1 MDKNEIKKVVDEAIR
16 VVSEERGKK
25 VLKTVGAASIVA
37 GVTLVCRG
45 VCKKLKNNRKCK
57 CKPEKMSDKEIAAA
71 LDYLKSDEQA
81 NTSLNAFGVDAKDIT
96 AEDVIVNDGRSLI
109 LKKDIIFVCLNAEGS
124 GTFRIRIYVDPL
136 YDLIMTQ
143 D

>member
-1 MDKNEIKKVVDEAIR
+1 MNKNEIKKVVDEVIKVA
-16 VVSEERGKK
+16 SEEKGKK

-37 GVTLVCRG
+37 GVTLMCHG
-45 VCKKLKNNRKCK
+45 AYKKLKNNRKCK
-57 CKPEKMSDKEIAAA
+57 YKLEKMNDKEIAAA